1 MEPSIVT
8 SMNGDQLV
16 AALPLA
22 ARPIEATPKVSV
34 IIPAYNIAP
43 YISETL
49 DSVFEQTFTDF
60 EVIVVN
66 DGSPDTEDFETA
78 LRPYLDGIVYLKQ
91 ENGGASVARNAGLQ
105 AARGEFVAFLDGDDV
120 WLPNYLKEQMEFI
133 RERGCDLAC
142 ADAMFFGESADK
154 APTYMVAWMNDAPMA
169 GDFGFLE
176 LVDAKRSVITS
187 GVVARRQ
194 PIIDI
199 GLFDEALRR
208 AQDFDLWLRLA
219 CAGHRLSF
227 QRKALLKYRCRPN
240 SLSGGVINSHRR
252 ELRIF
257 DKIETAYDLSP
268 QQRTEVAEIIR
279 KRRALLEF
287 ELGKLYA
294 ASGNFHRA
302 QESFVEANR
311 LQPTLKGRV
320 ALSLIRLAP
329 QAVRAICARRYP
341 QP

>member
-1 MEPSIVT
+1 V
-8 SMNGDQLV
+8 
-16 AALPLA
+16 LA
-22 ARPIEATPKVSV
+22 ESPTVSV
-34 IIPAYNIAP
+34 IIPAYNIA
-43 YISETL
+43 SFVVETL
-49 DSVFEQTFTDF
+49 ESVFAQTFTNY

-66 DGSPDTEDFETA
+66 DGSPDTKDFERA
-78 LRPYLDGIVYLKQ
+78 LGPYLDRIIYLKQ
-91 ENGGASVARNAGLQ
+91 ENGGASVARNAGLR
-105 AARGEFVAFLDGDDV
+105 AAHGEFVAFLDGDDV
-120 WLPNYLKEQMEFI
+120 WLPNYLEEQMKFI

-142 ADAMFFGESADK
+142 ADATFFGDSADK
-154 APTYMVAWMNDAPMA
+154 APTYMIAWMNDAPEA

-176 LVDAKRSVITS
+176 LLDAKRSVITS

-194 PIIDI
+194 SVIDI
-199 GLFDEALRR
+199 GLFDPELRR
-208 AQDFDLWLRLA
+208 GQDFDLWLRLA

-227 QRKALLKYRCRPN
+227 QRQALLKYRCRPN

-257 DKIETAYDLSP
+257 DKIEQSYDLSP
-268 QQRTEVAEIIR
+268 PQRTEVAEIIR
-279 KRRALLEF
+279 KRRALLQF

-294 ASGNFHRA
+294 ARGEFNHA
-302 QESFVEANR
+302 HESFAEANG

-341 QP
+341 QL

>member
-1 MEPSIVT
+1 
-8 SMNGDQLV
+8 
-16 AALPLA
+16 
-22 ARPIEATPKVSV
+22 
-34 IIPAYNIAP
+34 
-43 YISETL
+43 
-49 DSVFEQTFTDF
+49 
-60 EVIVVN
+60 
-66 DGSPDTEDFETA
+66 
-78 LRPYLDGIVYLKQ
+78 
-91 ENGGASVARNAGLQ
+91 
-105 AARGEFVAFLDGDDV
+105 
-120 WLPNYLKEQMEFI
+120 
-133 RERGCDLAC
+133 
-142 ADAMFFGESADK
+142 
-154 APTYMVAWMNDAPMA
+154 MVAWMNDAPMA

-187 GVVARRQ
+187 GVIARRQ

-240 SLSGGVINSHRR
+240 SLSGGIINSHRR

-279 KRRALLEF
+279 KRRALLQF

-294 ASGNFHRA
+294 ARAEFNQA
-302 QESFVEANR
+302 QESLVEANR

-320 ALSLIRLAP
+320 ALSLIRFAP
-329 QAVRAICARRYP
+329 QVVRAICARRYP
-341 QP
+341 QS